1 LLFTESRRLAP
12 HDIEYRSE
20 REGETM
26 KTFISTALV
35 LVAIAGF
42 TGACASSRTAG
53 EQIDDA
59 TISTEVKAKLAGDP
73 DVKAFGIDVD
83 TVDGIVSLRGN
94 VDTGSQR
101 AETERIARSVRGVR
115 GVKNELSV
123 KSPETIGTHIDD
135 AGITAAVKT
144 AFATDPDVKA
154 LSIDVDTRD
163 GVVTLSGRVG
173 SAAERARAEDIAR
186 RTNGVKAVHNEL
198 TVGNS

>member
-1 LLFTESRRLAP
+1 
-12 HDIEYRSE
+12 
-20 REGETM
+20 M
-26 KTFISTALV
+26 KNFISTALV
-35 LVAIAGF
+35 LVAVAGF

-59 TISTEVKAKLAGDP
+59 TISTEVKGKLAGDP

-101 AETERIARSVRGVR
+101 AETERIARTVKGVR

-144 AFATDPDVKA
+144 AFATDPDVRA

-186 RTNGVKAVHNEL
+186 RTDGVKAVHNEL

>member
-1 LLFTESRRLAP
+1 MRRTP
-12 HDIEYRSE
+12 FEYRSE
-20 REGETM
+20 REEKDM
-26 KTFISTALV
+26 KNFISTALV

-101 AETERIARSVRGVR
+101 AETERVARTVHGVRGVR
-115 GVKNELSV
+115 NELTV
-123 KSPETIGTHIDD
+123 KAPETVGTHIDD

-144 AFATDPDVKA
+144 AFATDPDVRA

-163 GVVTLSGRVG
+163 GVVTLSGRVASSG
-173 SAAERARAEDIAR
+173 ERSKAEDIAR
-186 RTNGVKAVHNEL
+186 RTDGVKAVHNEL